1 MFLFLSSFIDCTC
14 RTYRPPNISFPYTH
28 KDVIFEFKTVCM
40 SKFVFERTFFL
51 QNIID
56 FSSLKV
62 VSHNQSMNDQ
72 TSVHLTLFVVL
83 VKQNFVFVTGEILN

>member
-1 MFLFLSSFIDCTC
+1 L
-14 RTYRPPNISFPYTH
+14 NANVPYVH
-28 KDVIFEFKTVCM
+28 FEFKTVCM

>member
-1 MFLFLSSFIDCTC
+1 
-14 RTYRPPNISFPYTH
+14 
-28 KDVIFEFKTVCM
+28 M